1 MDLWRGGGTG
11 FSSDCGHLARRVDSP
26 ESFPGLKDTGVPLR
40 NFFRRMP
47 LTRRLLALTLA
58 ASLPGLAALGYN
70 AIDLRNTRYSEAR
83 IEALRNTE
91 IVVSEV
97 DQIFDGIQGTLRAVA
112 EAGEVSGATS
122 AACTDYIVRV
132 RPTVEPL
139 TAILVV
145 GLDGNIRC
153 FSDPTLSSPNL
164 AERDYFRDAVDNK
177 RFSIGPFT
185 ASKISDRNVIPLAI
199 PIIRNEKVEGVVV
212 AGLNLQWLGQHLRG
226 RSGSRSGTIVIADRN
241 GIIVSREPFPEKYV
255 GTPLAASSAERINGS
270 AAGVADIIGV
280 DGVPRII
287 GYVPANLTPFGLYV
301 SSGISREDAFGSID
315 RALRNGILLFALGS
329 AIAFLLAW
337 LVGEGMIRRPL
348 MKMVATAEAW
358 RRGDNTARTRIVGR
372 EDEIGVLG
380 YTFDRLMDEIE
391 LREGQRATAESR
403 REILVHELAHRVKNT
418 LATVQSIA
426 GMSFRHSQGPE
437 ALRQF
442 QDRLQALVRGHD
454 LLTQKNWQHADM
466 SEVAEAA
473 MAPLKEERGH
483 RFSISGP
490 PVDLPPTTAVP
501 MAMILHELCTNALK
515 YGALSNEE
523 GRVAISWTAEPD
535 ERGTTIDLTW
545 REEGGPAVQSPEQE
559 GFGSR
564 LITSLTQQM
573 NGSFKTSY
581 PSTGIVCDVR
591 LVTPQFEPRD
601 N

>member
-1 MDLWRGGGTG
+1 M
-11 FSSDCGHLARRVDSP
+11 
-26 ESFPGLKDTGVPLR
+26 PLR

-58 ASLPGLAALGYN
+58 AALPGLAALAYN

-83 IEALRNTE
+83 VEALRNTE
-91 IVVSEV
+91 IVASDL
-97 DQIFDGIQGTLRAVA
+97 DQIFDGIEGTLHAVS
-112 EAGEVSGATS
+112 EAGEVSGMTS

-153 FSDPTLSSPNL
+153 FSDPSLSSPNL
-164 AERDYFRDAVDNK
+164 SERDYFRDAVDK
-177 RFSIGPFT
+177 KIFAIGTFT
-185 ASKISDRNVIPLAI
+185 QSKISDRNVIPLAM
-199 PIIRNEKVEGVVV
+199 PIIRNDKVEGAIV
-212 AGLNLQWLGQHLRG
+212 AGLDLEWLSRHLRD
-226 RSGSRSGTIVIADRN
+226 RSGSRSGTIIIADRN
-241 GIIVSREPFPEKYV
+241 GIVVSRQPFPEKYV
-255 GTPLAASSAERINGS
+255 GTALNTTNSQSRINLTTP
-270 AAGVADIIGV
+270 GVADIIGV
-280 DGVPRII
+280 DGVARII
-287 GYVPANLTPFGLYV
+287 GYIPAKATPYGLYV
-301 SSGISREDAFGSID
+301 STGISREDALGSID
-315 RALRNGILLFALGS
+315 RALRNGLLLFALGS

-358 RRGDNTARTRIVGR
+358 RRGDNTVRTRITGR

-380 YTFDRLMDEIE
+380 YTFDRLMDESQ
-391 LREGQRATAESR
+391 LREEQRATAEER

-454 LLTQKNWQHADM
+454 LLTQKNWQHADL

-515 YGALSNEE
+515 YGALSNAE
-523 GRVAISWTAEPD
+523 GRVAISWTTAPD
-535 ERGTTIDLTW
+535 ERGTAIDLTW
-545 REEGGPAVQSPEQE
+545 LEANGPPVQPPQQD

-564 LITSLTQQM
+564 LIASLTQQM
-573 NGSFKTSY
+573 NGSFKTEYAS
-581 PSTGIVCDVR
+581 SGIVCEVR
-591 LVTPQFEPRD
+591 LVTPQFEPREI
-601 N
+601 